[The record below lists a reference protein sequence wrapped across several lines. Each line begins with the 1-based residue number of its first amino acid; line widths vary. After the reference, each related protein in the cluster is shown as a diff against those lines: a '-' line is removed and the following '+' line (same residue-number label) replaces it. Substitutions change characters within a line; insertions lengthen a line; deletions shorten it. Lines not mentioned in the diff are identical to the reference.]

1 MAWTFSS
8 RVTGGEPLLTL
19 GPFPSVLVCLSG
31 RNPGP
36 SVGAAPS
43 FDLSLASGRVTIH
56 IVSTARANARR
67 PTVCAREL
75 AAHGQE
81 MPPAWVVRSAGEMQG
96 LGRDMASRD
105 AGGGLRNVIPNPL
118 REIPN
123 ERSPTEEKPPLD
135 RNPVPL
141 TTPTDT
147 GGYEPVRPI
156 NRVSSESRHRPRS
169 RSCSRKWKI
178 KRKSASVYPVRP
190 RGVFGGGRT
199 SRRATRGKA
208 GPGWMRVGKWPGWIS
223 APSGS
228 PFGDGH
234 PPRGRRVV

>member
-1 MAWTFSS
+1 
-8 RVTGGEPLLTL
+8 
-19 GPFPSVLVCLSG
+19 
-31 RNPGP
+31 
-36 SVGAAPS
+36 
-43 FDLSLASGRVTIH
+43 
-56 IVSTARANARR
+56 
-67 PTVCAREL
+67 
-75 AAHGQE
+75 
-81 MPPAWVVRSAGEMQG
+81 MPPAWVVRSAGEMQR

-147 GGYEPVRPI
+147 EVGMNQYGRLTGFLLNQPSTEVTVTFAEMEDQEKIGISLPSAAKRSVRWWE
-156 NRVSSESRHRPRS
+156 NESARDALDGCGLGSGQDGSQRP
-169 RSCSRKWKI
+169 
-178 KRKSASVYPVRP
+178 ADH
-190 RGVFGGGRT
+190 
-199 SRRATRGKA
+199 
-208 GPGWMRVGKWPGWIS
+208 
-223 APSGS
+223 

>member
-19 GPFPSVLVCLSG
+19 GPFPSVLVCLSD

-36 SVGAAPS
+36 SVVAAPS

-147 GGYEPVRPI
+147 GVGMNQYGRLTGFLLNQPSTEVTVTFAEMEDQEKIGISLPSAAKRSVRWWENESARDARQSRAWMDAGWEVARMDLSAQRI
-156 NRVSSESRHRPRS
+156 TFRRRSSTPR
-169 RSCSRKWKI
+169 
-178 KRKSASVYPVRP
+178 
-190 RGVFGGGRT
+190 
-199 SRRATRGKA
+199 
-208 GPGWMRVGKWPGWIS
+208 
-223 APSGS
+223 
-228 PFGDGH
+228 
-234 PPRGRRVV
+234 